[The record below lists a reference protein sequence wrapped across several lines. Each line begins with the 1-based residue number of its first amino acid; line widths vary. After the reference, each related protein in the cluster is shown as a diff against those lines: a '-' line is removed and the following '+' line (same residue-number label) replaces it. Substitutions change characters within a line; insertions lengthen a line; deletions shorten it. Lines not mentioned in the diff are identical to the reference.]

1 MKKNGES
8 TVVDWWLEYINI
20 KTIMDCTVLFLY
32 LILII
37 VSNKRNLI
45 IWPILFFIFFMK
57 LIGQFLKLSIRYK
70 KKRNTY
76 CSYEW
81 CVYIFNYLLRCEC
94 MILFTGCGIW
104 IVFASQFVIV
114 FLSERLLEKQT
125 NSSNHN

>member
-45 IWPILFFIFFMK
+45 I
-57 LIGQFLKLSIRYK
+57 
-70 KKRNTY
+70 
-76 CSYEW
+76 
-81 CVYIFNYLLRCEC
+81 
-94 MILFTGCGIW
+94 
-104 IVFASQFVIV
+104 
-114 FLSERLLEKQT
+114 
-125 NSSNHN
+125 